1 MLQTVSKYI
10 EKHKMILPGQRIVV
24 GLSGGA
30 DSVALL
36 HILKRM
42 QETMYIELFAAH
54 VNHGLRG
61 QAARDDA
68 VFAEELCK
76 RWGIPFFLKAADVR
90 ALSHTLRRTEE
101 EAGRMVRYGF
111 FHEVMEKVN
120 GDRIATAHHKNDQA
134 ETILHNVIRGSGM
147 QGLTGIR
154 PVRDGIIIR
163 PLLDVSRQE
172 IEDYLIKHQLSYRE
186 DASNADP
193 VYTRNRIRNRLL
205 PVLAEHYNPDIV
217 DSLTRM
223 AGILRDEDDFLTGH
237 CSSLYEAYAVS
248 GPGQIRMDLK
258 KFKACHPALQR
269 RLVRMA
275 VADLRGN
282 LVNVGS
288 SHIEAVIRLASRSA
302 TGARTLIP
310 ADSLSG
316 REIWAELSY
325 DFLVFRRA
333 DDKQP
338 ASAFDCLLPVPG
350 QVRLEELNL
359 TVTAEKWDQNK
370 GLPFSPRCIYI
381 DGEKIKGELRLRQR
395 RDGDRFRPLGMQ
407 GRKKLKDYFID
418 RKIPREQR
426 NRIPLLTDGEN
437 IIWVVGFHMSQDYR
451 ITERTRR
458 IVKISLQYHA
468 DGG

>member
-1 MLQTVSKYI
+1 
-10 EKHKMILPGQRIVV
+10 
-24 GLSGGA
+24 
-30 DSVALL
+30 
-36 HILKRM
+36 
-42 QETMYIELFAAH
+42 
-54 VNHGLRG
+54 
-61 QAARDDA
+61 
-68 VFAEELCK
+68 
-76 RWGIPFFLKAADVR
+76 
-90 ALSHTLRRTEE
+90 
-101 EAGRMVRYGF
+101 
-111 FHEVMEKVN
+111 
-120 GDRIATAHHKNDQA
+120 
-134 ETILHNVIRGSGM
+134 
-147 QGLTGIR
+147 
-154 PVRDGIIIR
+154 
-163 PLLDVSRQE
+163 
-172 IEDYLIKHQLSYRE
+172 
-186 DASNADP
+186 
-193 VYTRNRIRNRLL
+193 
-205 PVLAEHYNPDIV
+205 
-217 DSLTRM
+217 M

-325 DFLVFRRA
+325 DFLVFRKA